1 MSGRPEGLAGQWT
14 GVVLAGGR
22 SRRFG
27 GVDKTRLPL
36 CGRTMLERASEALA
50 PFTVS
55 RVVVGGAPAPGVAQ
69 VPDGAPGEGP
79 LGGILTA
86 LEAIVTPHALI
97 LAVDLPFIPGSLLGE
112 VQRAGAEAAV
122 ALVRTPDG
130 RMPLCLSVRRD
141 AAPVVR
147 GWFERGTRRVRAL
160 EGLAPCAWVTVD
172 AVAMTGALWNVNDPL
187 TYARALEMAEHDCPA
202 C

>member
-1 MSGRPEGLAGQWT
+1 MSGRPDGLAGQWT

-36 CGRTMLERASEALA
+36 GGRTLLARALDTLA
-50 PFTVS
+50 PLTTTCL
-55 RVVVGGAPAPGVAQ
+55 VVGGAPVAGIPQ
-69 VPDGAPGEGP
+69 VPDEAPGHGP
-79 LGGILTA
+79 LGGLLTA
-86 LEAIVTPHALI
+86 LDAIATPHALI

-122 ALVRTPDG
+122 ALVRAPDG
-130 RMPLCLSVRRD
+130 RMPLCLAIRRD
-141 AAPVVR
+141 VAPVLR
-147 GWFERGTRRVRAL
+147 EWFERGTRRVRAL
-160 EGLAPCAWVTVD
+160 EDVAPCAWVAAE
-172 AVAMTGALWNVNDPL
+172 AVAMTGALWNINDPL